1 MFSKSPKK
9 SRTLLRART
18 AQRVARVASA
28 RRSATS
34 GVDARA
40 STLHYAKTLVFLSR
54 CSNPNAVFAIPAGT
68 VRHRH
73 SLMARRAAWRRSER
87 RRRSRRRKRAQGRP
101 SAGRRSKHA
110 PLPSLRLRTT
120 SMTASNGP
128 ARVEERSA
136 HRDRASTPPVP
147 VDDRGRR
154 RDRGSSFTGFRAA
167 AKVKERGRRFPHLAV
182 GSSICRGLG
191 SRPLTDALGVPGAR
205 PSGHRSR
212 AGRNGSI
219 ASFGVRSGRRVLETF
234 LHEFS
239 IGGAAFHA
247 ALRLFLR
254 PLRGVILHLLLPV
267 GLSP

>member
-1 MFSKSPKK
+1 MDRWERVCEPFHQKFFHKPRGMLNASSPQRFRAGGGCGGPSFAVLDKKQQVSKTHISSVFSKSPKK
-9 SRTLLRART
+9 SRTFLRVRA

-110 PLPSLRLRTT
+110 PASQ
-120 SMTASNGP
+120 SSASN
-128 ARVEERSA
+128 
-136 HRDRASTPPVP
+136 D
-147 VDDRGRR
+147 VDDCVKRAGASRRAVSASRSRFDTAGPGRR
-154 RDRGSSFTGFRAA
+154 RRASARQGSSFTVSAQ
-167 AKVKERGRRFPHLAV
+167 RR
-182 GSSICRGLG
+182 R
-191 SRPLTDALGVPGAR
+191 
-205 PSGHRSR
+205 
-212 AGRNGSI
+212 
-219 ASFGVRSGRRVLETF
+219 
-234 LHEFS
+234 
-239 IGGAAFHA
+239 
-247 ALRLFLR
+247 
-254 PLRGVILHLLLPV
+254 
-267 GLSP
+267 